1 MTCRIDRLLM
11 QNDDVVL
18 RISGQITG
26 SDIDLLRA
34 AIDRESKVV
43 AIDLRQVSLVDRN
56 AVALLARCESRDV
69 ELRHCPPYVREWI
82 TRERKQS

>member
-1 MTCRIDRLLM
+1 M

-18 RISGQITG
+18 RISGQIIG

-34 AIDRESKVV
+34 AIDRERKVV

-56 AVALLARCESRDV
+56 AVALLARSESRDV

>member
-34 AIDRESKVV
+34 AIDRERKVV

-56 AVALLARCESRDV
+56 AVALLARSESMDV

>member
-1 MTCRIDRLLM
+1 M

-34 AIDRESKVV
+34 AIDRKRKVV

-56 AVALLARCESRDV
+56 GVALLARCESRDV

>member
-26 SDIDLLRA
+26 SVPSGIAGDEPLTEMALRIA
-34 AIDRESKVV
+34 
-43 AIDLRQVSLVDRN
+43 
-56 AVALLARCESRDV
+56 
-69 ELRHCPPYVREWI
+69 
-82 TRERKQS
+82 

>member
-34 AIDRESKVV
+34 AIDRERKVV

-82 TRERKQS
+82 THESKQS

>member
-34 AIDRESKVV
+34 AIDRERKVV
-43 AIDLRQVSLVDRN
+43 AIDLRQVSLVARH